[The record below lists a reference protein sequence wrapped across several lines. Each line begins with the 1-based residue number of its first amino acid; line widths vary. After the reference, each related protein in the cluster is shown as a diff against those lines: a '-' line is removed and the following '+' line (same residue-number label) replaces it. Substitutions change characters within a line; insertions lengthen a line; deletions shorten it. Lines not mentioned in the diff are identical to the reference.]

1 MTMKFAT
8 YQYAD
13 FHYRGRG
20 DIWKPRKIED
30 NDENVPENDVP
41 DDPWKAQQEEIEA
54 QIKHLAGEALS
65 NIAVRV
71 RY

>member
-8 YQYAD
+8 YQYAG
-13 FHYRGRG
+13 FHYRLRG
-20 DIWKPRKIED
+20 EIWKPRKLED
-30 NDENVPENDVP
+30 DDENVPENDVP
-41 DDPWKAQQEEIEA
+41 DPWRAQQEEIEA

-71 RY
+71 RS